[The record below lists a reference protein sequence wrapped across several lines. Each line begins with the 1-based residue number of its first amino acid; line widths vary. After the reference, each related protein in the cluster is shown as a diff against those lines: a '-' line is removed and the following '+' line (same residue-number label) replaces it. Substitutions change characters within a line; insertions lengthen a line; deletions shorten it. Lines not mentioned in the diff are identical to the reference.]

1 MKNKIKIS
9 LLAAAIFF
17 NLASVSGQ
25 DKAVTQTKETQLK
38 LTPQDALNMLKSGNE
53 RFVSGKELD
62 RNLMEQVKKTSKG
75 QYPFAVVLTCLDSR
89 TSAELIFDQG
99 IGDIF
104 CARVAGNVVNDDI
117 LGSMEYACKVVG
129 AKLILVLGH
138 TDCGAVK
145 SACDKVELGNI
156 TTLLKKIEPAVN
168 QAQTEGERDSHNK
181 KFVQD
186 VADLNVKLSIEQ
198 IKEKS
203 PILNN
208 MINNG
213 EIMVAGA
220 MYNVETGKVEFF
232 KQ

>member
-9 LLAAAIFF
+9 LLSVIILLGFI
-17 NLASVSGQ
+17 SVSAQ
-25 DKAVTQTKETQLK
+25 DKAITQTKETQSK
-38 LTPQDALNMLKSGNE
+38 LSPQDALSMLKSGNE
-53 RFVSGKELD
+53 RFVNGKELN
-62 RNLMEQVKKTSKG
+62 RNLMEQVKETSKG

-89 TSAELIFDQG
+89 TSAEIVFDQG
-99 IGDIF
+99 IGDVF
-104 CARVAGNVVNDDI
+104 CARVAGNIINEDI

-129 AKLILVLGH
+129 AKLIVVLGH

-156 TTLLKKIEPAVN
+156 TAILKKIEPAVS
-168 QAQTEGERDSHNK
+168 QAKTDGERNSKNK

-186 VADLNVKLSIEQ
+186 VADLNVKLGIEQ

-203 PILNN
+203 PILKE

-213 EIMVAGA
+213 EIMVVGA

-232 KQ
+232 